1 LDSSDDDVFEPKEVA
16 KKAGNPLKKGEQ
28 RHNHQMNDDFE

>member
-1 LDSSDDDVFEPKEVA
+1 VA